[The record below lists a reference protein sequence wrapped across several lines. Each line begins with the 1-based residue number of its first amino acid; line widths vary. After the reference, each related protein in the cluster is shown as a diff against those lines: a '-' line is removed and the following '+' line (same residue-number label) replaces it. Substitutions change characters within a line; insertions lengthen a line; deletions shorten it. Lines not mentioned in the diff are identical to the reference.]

1 MWRNGTIESH
11 VGEVQSSDSLPT
23 SATRDPNPI
32 AEACS
37 CGPVTS
43 QDSLV
48 WTGSD
53 FRFEGNESCLIGKA
67 GCGRL
72 GQLH

>member
-1 MWRNGTIESH
+1 MRRNGTLETH
-11 VGEVQSSDSLPT
+11 VGKLQSSNSLPA

-32 AEACS
+32 AKACS

-48 WTGSD
+48 WTGSE
-53 FRFEGNESCLIGKA
+53 FRFEGNES
-67 GCGRL
+67 
-72 GQLH
+72 